1 MPYGLGLGVLRF
13 EVETR
18 AVGWAV
24 FTCMMIGPTIG
35 VLGFGIRFLNMGPIG
50 GVQGL
55 GVRAYYRG

>member
-1 MPYGLGLGVLRF
+1 M
-13 EVETR
+13 ETR